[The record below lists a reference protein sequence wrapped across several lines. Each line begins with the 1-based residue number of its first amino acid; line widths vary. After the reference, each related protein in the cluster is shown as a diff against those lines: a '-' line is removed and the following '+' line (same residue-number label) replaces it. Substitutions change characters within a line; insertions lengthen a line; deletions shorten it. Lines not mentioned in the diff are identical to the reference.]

1 MSEHATSTVAANPAS
16 DMEQRPLAE
25 VATEVVSL
33 IVSAPAARL
42 QAEASL
48 AAFVQSVEPPEQA
61 RHGTELQRVEAA
73 REKLRAEVESKASAA
88 LTQATE
94 RHAANAAKID
104 AEEQRTLE
112 RAEDQLESEIDKLQR
127 KMEEKLWT
135 ADSIFEEQQPS
146 FQKEHEERT
155 KQLQTTYDSA
165 HATLVRARD
174 LLGRALAVPT
184 VSAGGEAPALG
195 ADPLS
200 DFNTAASAAED
211 LLARVRRMSFALILR
226 NKIAQAACLCL
237 VVLLSAAA
245 VTLTV
250 GWAESTGPIIV
261 VTALAVGSVL
271 QVVVFMTAGRAL
283 RTTAHEVAE
292 REAHLTQL
300 RAAVMQWSDATRGRL
315 TEAATV
321 RHAQEVGSVR
331 AKHDERREALQSQLP
346 QRLERVKAAA
356 AELRAKND
364 GQLRQIQDSAAGS
377 KQDLMRQIDARHA
390 AGIAGEIDR
399 HGARMREIEA
409 VVEARRAVFCGE
421 WRKAQGQ
428 VVRDLQWIGGV
439 EHRQFLPWS
448 DPTWERFD
456 GCTEPRTAISLG
468 HVTIPLNG
476 IRGALP
482 VAPELAWP
490 AGTPRIVHVPVTLS
504 IPTQAS
510 LLIEAGMEGRDA
522 GIALL
527 QESMLRL
534 LTMLPPGK
542 ARFTIVDPVGLGES
556 FAAFMHLTDDAEHLV
571 GERIWTEQRQMEQRL
586 ADLCEHMETVIQK
599 FLRNEYADLA
609 AYNRQAGEIAE
620 PYRFLVMAD
629 FPAGLNESALRRLNS
644 VITSGARCG
653 VFTLLLH
660 DTRQPIPSD
669 LDMRELRSRALNLV
683 WKSER
688 FVVAATPLEP
698 FPFTA
703 GTPPANDR
711 ATGLLKRIAA
721 SAKRAKRVEVPFS
734 VIAPQPARRW
744 SETTDDSITVPLGRS
759 GATRLQSLALGF
771 GTSQHAL
778 IAGKTGSGKS
788 TLLHALITNL
798 ALRFS
803 PDQAEVWLID
813 FKKGVE
819 FRTYAAHSLPHA
831 RVVAVESDR
840 EFGLSVLRGLDAE
853 LRRRGDLFRAVGVQD
868 LAGFRRAKPAER
880 MPRTLL
886 IVDEFQELFTED
898 DKVSEESGLLL
909 DRLVRQGRAFG
920 IHVVLGSQ
928 TLGGA
933 YSIARATMGQMG
945 VRIALQCN
953 EADSQLILADDNVA
967 ARLLSRPG
975 EAIYNDAGGL
985 VEGNN
990 PFQIVWLADSDRD
1003 RLLDEVR
1010 DLEQSHPC
1018 APRPAMIVFE
1028 GSAPALLETNAQLN
1042 EAAMRRGREMVL
1054 APKLWLGDAVAIQ
1067 DPTSVPLRRQSGS
1080 NLMVVGQRE
1089 DASAGVAAAALVSIA
1104 AQCGSDARVVLLDGT
1119 PVDDA
1124 GHEKLAG
1131 LRRELGL
1138 RGDSGGFREADSLIT
1153 HVVEEVRRRAATG
1166 ESKLETILLVVHSL
1180 HRFRSLRRNEDDYG
1194 FGSSGAAAV
1203 SGDKLLAEILRDGPT
1218 VGVHVLVTVDSA
1230 TNLARSVDRNALREF
1245 SWRALFQVSA
1255 TDSSTLIDSPAASKL
1270 GPQRAL
1276 LHQEDAGTQEKFR
1289 PYAFPAGAWTARIA
1303 VTPSTPSATRS
1314 HAPIH
1319 AATAAQGSSSVE
1331 ATSADVQPSS
1341 SGGSSAGGSGSGSG
1355 SGSVE
1360 VPRSVGRYRVE
1371 RLLGAGSFG
1380 SVFLAFDDQ
1389 LQRHVA
1395 VKVPRRSLVSTERQV
1410 QDFLREAR
1418 AAAALDHPGVVPV
1431 YDVGSSDEH
1440 PCFVVSKFI
1449 SGSDL
1454 ETLTKDKRLPLRDA
1468 VTIVAS
1474 VADALHAAHRRG
1486 LVHRD
1491 VKPSNLLVDADG
1503 RALIA
1508 DFGLVLSTS
1517 DSGSGVALAGTPA
1530 FMSPE
1535 QARGESASVDG
1546 RADIFGLG
1554 AVLYTLITGRRPF
1567 MGGSRKEVLDQVI
1580 HVEPPAP
1587 RTLVPT
1593 IPESLERICVRALA
1607 KHKIDRYS
1615 VAGEMAQALRT
1626 VLADLI
1632 VPDPAKS

>member
-1 MSEHATSTVAANPAS
+1 MSDQAAESTAPPPVAS
-16 DMEQRPLAE
+16 SEQRSLAE
-25 VATEVVSL
+25 VAIEVVSV
-33 IVSAPAARL
+33 IASAPAARL
-42 QAEASL
+42 QAETSL

-61 RHGTELQRVEAA
+61 RHA
-73 REKLRAEVESKASAA
+73 AEVKRLEATREAMLAAIDAKATAVLA
-88 LTQATE
+88 QATQ
-94 RHAANAAKID
+94 RHSANAAKIN
-104 AEEQRTLE
+104 EEERRTLE
-112 RAEDQLESEIDKLQR
+112 RAEDQLEAELDKLQSR
-127 KMEEKLWT
+127 MEEQIWT
-135 ADSIFEEQQPS
+135 ADSIFEEQRPS
-146 FQKEHEERT
+146 FLKEHQER
-155 KQLQTTYDSA
+155 KQQLQSMFDGA
-165 HATLVRARD
+165 HETLMRARD
-174 LLGRALAVPT
+174 LLGRALVMPT
-184 VSAGGEAPALG
+184 ENADGSSPALG
-195 ADPLS
+195 ADPM
-200 DFNTAASAAED
+200 AAFAAEASVAD
-211 LLARVRRMSFALILR
+211 ELFVSVRRMSFALILR
-226 NKIAQAACLCL
+226 NKIAHAACLLL
-237 VVLLSAAA
+237 VVLLSAGA
-245 VTLTV
+245 VSLTV
-250 GWAESTGPIIV
+250 GWAEMTGPLIV
-261 VTALAVGSVL
+261 IGALALSALL
-271 QVVVFMTAGRAL
+271 QGAIFFSAGRSL
-283 RTTAHEVAE
+283 RGTAQAVADRGE
-292 REAHLTQL
+292 RLKQL
-300 RAAVMQWSDATRGRL
+300 LAATLRWSDDTRERL
-315 TEAATV
+315 TEAASL
-321 RHAQEVGSVR
+321 RHQQEVASVR
-331 AKHDERREALQSQLP
+331 SALAERRAALQAQLP
-346 QRLERVKAAA
+346 HRLERVQAAA

-364 GQLRQIQDSAAGS
+364 GQLAQIKSNLAKSVQDARA
-377 KQDLMRQIDARHA
+377 QVDARHA
-390 AGIAGEIDR
+390 MTLGREVDR
-399 HGARMREIEA
+399 HTTRAREISA
-409 VVEARRAVFCGE
+409 VVEARRTALRND
-421 WRKAQGQ
+421 WHTAQGQ
-428 VVRDLQWIGGV
+428 VVRDLQRLGEI
-439 EHRQFLPWS
+439 ERRQFLPWS
-448 DPTWERFD
+448 DPSWERFD
-456 GCTEPRTAISLG
+456 GASEPRSAVSLG
-468 HVTIPLNG
+468 HITIPLSG
-476 IRGALP
+476 VKGALP
-482 VAPELAWP
+482 VSPDLAWP
-490 AGTPRIVHVPVTLS
+490 AGTPRIMHVPVTLS

-510 LLIEAGMEGRDA
+510 LLLEAGMEGREA
-522 GIALL
+522 GVALL
-527 QESMLRL
+527 QEAMLRL

-542 ARFTIVDPVGLGES
+542 ARFTIFDPVGLGES
-556 FAAFMHLTDDAEHLV
+556 FAAFMHLSDEAEHLV

-586 ADLCEHMETVIQK
+586 TDLCEHMETVIQK

-629 FPAGLNESALRRLNS
+629 FPAGLSEAAIRRLNS

-653 VFTLLLH
+653 VFTLLLR
-660 DTRQPIPSD
+660 DTRQSVPSD
-669 LDMRELRSRALNLV
+669 LDMRELRARALNLV

-688 FVVAATPLEP
+688 FSVVGTPLEP

-703 GTPPANDR
+703 RSPPSNDR
-711 ATGLLKRIAA
+711 ATALLKRIAA
-721 SAKRAKRVEVPFS
+721 SAKRAKRVEVPFA
-734 VIAPQPARRW
+734 VIAPTPGRLW

-759 GATRLQSLALGF
+759 GATRLQSLVLGV

-803 PDQAEVWLID
+803 PDQADVWLID

-819 FRTYAAHSLPHA
+819 FRTYAAHGLPHA

-840 EFGLSVLRGLDAE
+840 EFGLSVLRGLDTE
-853 LRRRGDLFRAVGVQD
+853 LRTRGDLFRAVGVQD
-868 LAGFRRAKPAER
+868 LAGFRRLRPTER

-990 PFQIVWLADSDRD
+990 PFQVVWLADADRD
-1003 RLLDEVR
+1003 RLLDDVR
-1010 DLEQSHPC
+1010 ALEQSHPC
-1018 APRPAMIVFE
+1018 APRPPMIVFE
-1028 GSAPALLETNAQLN
+1028 GSAPALLEANALLLQ
-1042 EAAMRRGREMVL
+1042 AANRRGNEVLL
-1054 APKLWLGDAVAIQ
+1054 APRLWLGDAVAIQ
-1067 DPTSVPLRRQSGS
+1067 EPTSVPLRRQSGS
-1080 NLMVVGQRE
+1080 NMLVVGQRE
-1089 DASAGVAAAALVSIA
+1089 DASAGVAAAALVSVA

-1124 GHEKLAG
+1124 ACDKLAG

-1138 RGDSGGFREADSLIT
+1138 RGDSGGIREADALLM
-1153 HVVEEVRRRAATG
+1153 HVAEEVRRRAATG
-1166 ESKLETILLVVHSL
+1166 ESRLETILLVIHGL

-1194 FGSSGAAAV
+1194 FGSSGSAAV

-1276 LHQEDAGTQEKFR
+1276 LHQEDAGSHEKFR
-1289 PYAFPAGAWTARIA
+1289 PYAFPTGSWLSKVALSQSI
-1303 VTPSTPSATRS
+1303 PSAARSLAPTR
-1314 HAPIH
+1314 AELVPP
-1319 AATAAQGSSSVE
+1319 GSSSVD
-1331 ATSADVQPSS
+1331 ATSAEVQPS
-1341 SGGSSAGGSGSGSG
+1341 AGSGSSSGQSG
-1355 SGSVE
+1355 SGADDVE
-1360 VPRSVGRYRVE
+1360 VPKKVGRYRVE
-1371 RLLGAGSFG
+1371 RLLGSGSYG

-1395 VKVPRRSLVSTERQV
+1395 VKVPRRTMVSTERQV

-1431 YDVGSSDEH
+1431 YDVGSSVEH
-1440 PCFVVSKFI
+1440 PCFVVCKFI

-1454 ETLTKDKRLPLRDA
+1454 ETLTKTKRLPLREA
-1468 VTIVAS
+1468 VAIVAS

-1491 VKPSNLLVDADG
+1491 VKPSNLLMDADG

-1508 DFGLVLSTS
+1508 DFGLVLSTA
-1517 DSGSGVALAGTPA
+1517 DAAGGAALAGTPA

-1535 QARGESASVDG
+1535 QARGESATVDG

-1567 MGGSRKEVLDQVI
+1567 VGGSRKEVLEQVI
-1580 HVEPPAP
+1580 HAEPPAP
-1587 RTLVPT
+1587 RALVPT
-1593 IPESLERICVRALA
+1593 IPESLERVCLRALA
-1607 KHKIDRYS
+1607 KRPADRYG
-1615 VAGEMAQALRT
+1615 VAAEMAQALRT

-1632 VPDPAKS
+1632 MPDAPGA

>member
-1 MSEHATSTVAANPAS
+1 MTEQAAATHAQTPPT
-16 DMEQRPLAE
+16 DIEKRPLSE
-25 VATEVVSL
+25 VANEVVSL

-48 AAFVQSVEPPEQA
+48 AAFVQSVEPPEQS
-61 RHGTELQRVEAA
+61 RHGSELKRLEAA
-73 REKLRAEVESKASAA
+73 REKMRAEVDGKAAA
-88 LTQATE
+88 AWTQATA

-104 AEEQRTLE
+104 EEERRTLA

-127 KMEEKLWT
+127 RMEEKIWT
-135 ADSIFEEQQPS
+135 ADSIYEEQQPS
-146 FQKEHEERT
+146 FEKEHQERT
-155 KQLQTTYDSA
+155 KQLHTVSEDA
-165 HATLVRARD
+165 HATLARARD
-174 LLGRALAVPT
+174 LLGRALVVPT
-184 VSAGGEAPALG
+184 VDSTPQVPSLG
-195 ADPLS
+195 AEPMAE
-200 DFNTAASAAED
+200 FTAAASAAVE
-211 LLARVRRMSFALILR
+211 LLGRVRRMSLALILR
-226 NKIAQAACLCL
+226 NKIAHAAGLLLL
-237 VVLLSAAA
+237 VVLAAGV
-245 VTLTV
+245 VTFTV
-250 GWAESTGPIIV
+250 GWLDWTGPIIV
-261 VTALAVGSVL
+261 ATALVLGALL
-271 QVVVFMTAGRAL
+271 QVSIFLSAGRAL
-283 RTTAHEVAE
+283 RSTAHEVAE
-292 REAHLTQL
+292 QQAHLTQL
-300 RAAVMQWSDATRGRL
+300 LAAMLAWSDATRSRL
-315 TEAATV
+315 SEAAAA
-321 RHAQEVGSVR
+321 RHEKEVGSVR
-331 AKHDERREALQSQLP
+331 ASLAERREALQSQLP

-364 GQLRQIQDSAAGS
+364 GQLQQIQASAAAS
-377 KQDLMRQIDARHA
+377 VQSLMSQIDARHA
-390 AGIAGEIDR
+390 SALQGEMDR
-399 HGARMREIEA
+399 HSARTREIAA
-409 VVEARRAVFCGE
+409 VVEARRSEFCST
-421 WRKAQGQ
+421 WHTAQGQ
-428 VVRDLQWIGGV
+428 VVRDLRWLGDR

-448 DPTWERFD
+448 DPVWDRFD
-456 GCTEPRTAISLG
+456 GCADPQNAISLG
-468 HVTIPLNG
+468 HITIPLHS
-476 IRGALP
+476 IKGALP
-482 VAPELAWP
+482 VAPDLAWP

-510 LLIEAGMEGRDA
+510 LLIEAGMEGREA

-542 ARFTIVDPVGLGES
+542 ARFTIFDPVGLGES
-556 FAAFMHLTDDAEHLV
+556 FAAFMHLSDDAEHLV
-571 GERIWTEQRQMEQRL
+571 GERIWTDQRQMEQRL
-586 ADLCEHMETVIQK
+586 TDLCEHMETVIQK

-609 AYNRQAGEIAE
+609 AYNLQAGEIAE

-629 FPAGLNESALRRLNS
+629 FPVGLNESALRRLHS
-644 VITSGARCG
+644 IITSGARCG

-660 DTRQPIPSD
+660 DLRQPVSD
-669 LDMRELRSRALNLV
+669 ALDLRELRSRALNMV

-688 FVVAATPLEP
+688 FVVAGTPLEP

-711 ATGLLKRIAA
+711 STGLLKRIAA

-734 VIAPQPARRW
+734 VIAPQAARRW
-744 SETTDDSITVPLGRS
+744 SETTDESITVPLGRS

-819 FRTYAAHSLPHA
+819 FRTYAAHGLPHA

-840 EFGLSVLRGLDAE
+840 EFGLSVLRGLDVE
-853 LRRRGDLFRAVGVQD
+853 LRRRGDLFRGVGVQD
-868 LAGFRRAKPAER
+868 LAGFRRAKPTER
-880 MPRTLL
+880 MPRSLL

-990 PFQIVWLADSDRD
+990 PFQIVWLADADRD

-1010 DLEQSHPC
+1010 ALQHTHPC

-1028 GSAPALLETNAQLN
+1028 GSAPALLEANAVLQ
-1042 EAAMRRGREMVL
+1042 ETATRRGREMVL
-1054 APKLWLGDAVAIQ
+1054 APKLWLGDAVALQ
-1067 DPTSVPLRRQSGS
+1067 EPTCVPLRRQSGS

-1089 DASAGVAAAALVSIA
+1089 DASAGVAAAALVAMA

-1124 GHEKLAG
+1124 AFEKLGG
-1131 LRRELGL
+1131 LRRDLGL
-1138 RGDSGGFREADSLIT
+1138 RGDSGGFREADALVT
-1153 HVVEEVRRRAATG
+1153 HVAEETRRRTATG
-1166 ESKLETILLVVHSL
+1166 ESRLEPILLIIHNL

-1194 FGSSGAAAV
+1194 FGSGGSAAL
-1203 SGDKLLAEILRDGPT
+1203 STDKVLAEILRDGPT

-1230 TNLARSVDRNALREF
+1230 TNLARSVDRNSLREF

-1289 PYAFPAGAWTARIA
+1289 PYAFPTGSWIARIA
-1303 VTPSTPSATRS
+1303 VTPSTPAAARAVGVVHASSAV
-1314 HAPIH
+1314 H
-1319 AATAAQGSSSVE
+1319 GSSSVD
-1331 ATSADVQPSS
+1331 ATSAQVEPSS
-1341 SGGSSAGGSGSGSG
+1341 SGGSSAGGSFAGSDQ
-1355 SGSVE
+1355 VE
-1360 VPRSVGRYRVE
+1360 VPKSVGRYRIE

-1380 SVFLAFDDQ
+1380 SVYLAFDDQ

-1418 AAAALDHPGVVPV
+1418 AAAALDHPAVVPV
-1431 YDVGSSDEH
+1431 YDVGSSPEH

-1454 ETLTKDKRLPLRDA
+1454 ETLTKTARLPLRDA

-1474 VADALHAAHRRG
+1474 IADALHAAHRRG

-1508 DFGLVLSTS
+1508 DFGLVLSAS
-1517 DSGSGVALAGTPA
+1517 DAGSGGALAGTPA

-1535 QARGESASVDG
+1535 QARGESATVDG
-1546 RADIFGLG
+1546 RADIFALG

-1567 MGGSRKEVLDQVI
+1567 TGGSRKEVLEQVM
-1580 HVEPPAP
+1580 HSEPPPP
-1587 RTLVPT
+1587 RALVPT
-1593 IPESLERICVRALA
+1593 IPDSLERVCLRALA
-1607 KHKIDRYS
+1607 KRPADRYG

-1626 VLADLI
+1626 ILPDLI
-1632 VPDPAKS
+1632 VPDSTRS